1 MQKNYGT
8 PWLFQELLQQGSI
21 EAEDILS
28 TQDGFQLVF
37 KSVSDILKSK
47 GITSF
52 LDSSDRQLEC
62 SLFFDDWYLYALP
75 CQKSHVYSMVKFR
88 EQESDV
94 ELNADGDTPGVTVC
108 FVEFCGELLIKCLKE
123 PSDENAKRLSAEINR
138 TVSHKNQKH
147 NPILKKYFSKPEA
160 QGSYM
165 IAQLYTQFISFFAKE
180 GFVYVS
186 DKYKNMHKNRGDRKL
201 SRIPDFIDNV
211 NKEVGYTVCDHEKI
225 YIKDVK
231 NMTQEE
237 KDVILAV
244 FCGNVNSYSF
254 AAEVEFH
261 ARFLSPIFR
270 LPLVKQIVY
279 ESAIRADMSID
290 DREFVGFT
298 PYYRLSSLMVKRQQ
312 KHHKI

>member
-1 MQKNYGT
+1 MQKNYAT
-8 PWLFQELLQQGSI
+8 PQLFQELLQQGSI
-21 EAEDILS
+21 AVKDIMA

-37 KSVSDILKSK
+37 KSISDILKSK

-75 CQKSHVYSMVKFR
+75 CQKDYVYSMVKFR
-88 EQESDV
+88 EQENDAG
-94 ELNADGDTPGVTVC
+94 LNADGDTPGVTVC
-108 FVEFCGELLIKCLKE
+108 FVEFCVDSLTKCLKE
-123 PSDENAKRLSAEINR
+123 PTEENVKRLSAEINR

-165 IAQLYTQFISFFAKE
+165 IARLYTEFISSFAKD
-180 GFVYVS
+180 GFLFVS
-186 DKYKNMHKNRGDRKL
+186 DKYKDIYKNRGNKKL
-201 SRIPDFIDNV
+201 SRIPDFIDKV
-211 NKEVGYTVCDHEKI
+211 NKEAGYTVCDHKKI
-225 YIKDVK
+225 YVK
-231 NMTQEE
+231 EQSNLSQAER
-237 KDVILAV
+237 DVILAV
-244 FCGNVNSYSF
+244 FCGNVNFYSF

-261 ARFLSPIFR
+261 ARFLMPIFR
-270 LPLVKQIVY
+270 LPVAKKIVY

-298 PYYRLSSLMVKRQQ
+298 PYYRLSSVMVKRQQ
-312 KHHKI
+312 KHHKL